1 MRVTVRYF
9 GIVAD
14 VTKQKDREV
23 ELPDESTIGDLLT
36 HLAATQPGFAGIA
49 RQVRTVLNGQ
59 NSTKDDVLHDG
70 DEIGLMRAI
79 GGGA

>member
-14 VTKQKDREV
+14 VTKLKEQEI
-23 ELPDESTIGDLLT
+23 ELPEGSTIANLLA
-36 HLAATQPGFAGIA
+36 HLATTQQGFAGIA
-49 RQVRTVLNGQ
+49 RQVRTVKNGQ
-59 NSTKDDVLHDG
+59 NSTKDDVLNDR

-79 GGGA
+79 GGGG